1 MLRLT
6 IVDKMVVVA
15 FVFICEMLRK
25 LGIMKRLDNYR
36 NILRK
41 IQGLFRSATVGK
53 FRAAILA
60 NL

>member
-25 LGIMKRLDNYR
+25 LGIMKRLDNY
-36 NILRK
+36 
-41 IQGLFRSATVGK
+41 ATSMLPKVAVDDYS
-53 FRAAILA
+53 FAPAL
-60 NL
+60 LL